1 MFFAFAL
8 AVALGTKAQQMP
20 EHLLK
25 LMYTGNI
32 ISNFYVDSPD
42 NDKVAEAAVKAM
54 LKALDPHSTYTD
66 KKETKA
72 LLEQMQG
79 SFSGIGIQFNIV
91 SDTLYVIQ
99 TTNNGPSERAG
110 ILAGDRVVE
119 VNDTA
124 IAGVKM
130 TRTDIMSRLRGEKG
144 SKVKVGVVRRGI
156 DRKLEFN
163 LVRDDI
169 STETVDAA
177 YMVDKKNG
185 YIRITSFGAKT
196 HKEFVTKLDSLKALG
211 MSNLIL
217 DLQGNGGGFLNAA
230 VDIAN
235 EFLPQ
240 ESLVVYTEGRTTGRY
255 DYTAR
260 GGGRFLEGNVAVLV
274 DETSASAAEILA
286 GAIQDWDRGVVVG
299 RRSFGKGL
307 VQRPFELF
315 DGSMIRLTI
324 ARYYT
329 PSGRCIQ
336 KPYSDSIKYEDD
348 LMQRYNSGEMSSADS
363 IHFADSLKT
372 RTLRLGR
379 TVYGG
384 GGIMPDYFVPMDTTK
399 YTAYHRALAAKGSII
414 QASLRYLDENRKE
427 LVANYSSVDEFDNKF
442 VVDEKYMAILREQAQ
457 KDNVE
462 LKGGEEELERSLP
475 EIKKQLKMY
484 IARDLW
490 DMSDFIMMYNK
501 YSDSFQKAYELVKDP
516 GFPTLRIGTRI
527 LIPVEGFKAWL
538 RTKSESGDN

>member
-1 MFFAFAL
+1 MKKIIFFVFAL
-8 AVALGTKAQQMP
+8 TAALGSKAQQMP

-42 NDKVAEAAVKAM
+42 NDKIAEEAVKAM
-54 LKALDPHSTYTD
+54 LKELDPHSTYTD

-79 SFSGIGIQFNIV
+79 SFSGIGIQYNMV

-99 TTNNGPSERAG
+99 TTPNGPSERAG
-110 ILAGDRVVE
+110 ILAGDKVVE
-119 VNDTA
+119 VNDTV

-130 TRTDIMSRLRGEKG
+130 TRTDIMSRLRGKKG
-144 SKVKVGVVRRGI
+144 SQVKVGIVRRGI
-156 DRKLEFN
+156 NRLLEFN

-177 YMVDKKNG
+177 YMIDKKNG

-196 HKEFVTKLDSLKALG
+196 HNEFVAKLDSLKGLG
-211 MSNLIL
+211 MRNLVL

-235 EFLPQ
+235 EFLAR
-240 ESLVVYTEGRTTGRY
+240 ESLVVYTEGRTTGRH
-255 DYTAR
+255 DYMAQ
-260 GGGRFLEGNVAVLV
+260 GGGRFLKGNVAVLV

-348 LMQRYNSGEMSSADS
+348 LMRRYNSGEMSSADS

-372 RTLRLGR
+372 KTLRLGR

-414 QASLRYLDENRKE
+414 EASLRYLDENREE
-427 LVANYSSVDEFDNKF
+427 LVSKYRSIEEFDEKF
-442 VVDEKYMAILREQAQ
+442 VVDDRYMTILREQAL
-457 KDNVE
+457 KDSVE
-462 LKGGEEELERSLP
+462 LKGGDEELARTLP
-475 EIKKQLKMY
+475 ELKKQLKMY

-490 DMSDFIMMYNK
+490 DMSEFIMLYNK
-501 YSDSFQKAYELVKDP
+501 YSDSFQKAYELVRCKNMDKV
-516 GFPTLRIGTRI
+516 L
-527 LIPVEGFKAWL
+527 LK
-538 RTKSESGDN
+538 K

>member
-1 MFFAFAL
+1 MKKIIFFVFAL
-8 AVALGTKAQQMP
+8 TAALGTKAQQMP

-42 NDKVAEAAVKAM
+42 NDKIAEEAVKAM
-54 LKALDPHSTYTD
+54 LKELDPHSTYTD

-79 SFSGIGIQFNIV
+79 SFSGIGIQFNMV

-99 TTNNGPSERAG
+99 TTPNGPSERAG
-110 ILAGDRVVE
+110 ILAGDKVVE
-119 VNDTA
+119 VNDTV

-130 TRTDIMSRLRGEKG
+130 TRTDIMSRLRGKKG
-144 SKVKVGVVRRGI
+144 SQVKVGIVRRGI
-156 DRKLEFN
+156 NRLLEFN

-177 YMVDKKNG
+177 YMIDKKNG

-196 HKEFVTKLDSLKALG
+196 HNEFVAKLDSLKGLG
-211 MSNLIL
+211 MRNLVL

-235 EFLPQ
+235 EFLAR
-240 ESLVVYTEGRTTGRY
+240 ESLVVYTEGRTTGRH
-255 DYTAR
+255 DYMAQ

-348 LMQRYNSGEMSSADS
+348 LMRRYNSGEMSSADS

-399 YTAYHRALAAKGSII
+399 YTAYHRALAAKGCII
-414 QASLRYLDENRKE
+414 QASLRYLDENREE
-427 LVANYSSVDEFDNKF
+427 LVSKYRSIEEFDDKF
-442 VVDEKYMAILREQAQ
+442 VVDDRYMTILREQAL
-457 KDNVE
+457 KDSVE
-462 LKGGEEELERSLP
+462 LKGGEEELARTLP
-475 EIKKQLKMY
+475 ELKKQLKMY

-490 DMSDFIMMYNK
+490 DMSEFIMLYNK
-501 YSDSFQKAYELVKDP
+501 YSDSFQKAYELVGCKNMDKV
-516 GFPTLRIGTRI
+516 L
-527 LIPVEGFKAWL
+527 LK
-538 RTKSESGDN
+538 K

>member
-1 MFFAFAL
+1 MKKIIFFVFAL
-8 AVALGTKAQQMP
+8 AAALGTKAQQMP

-42 NDKVAEAAVKAM
+42 NDKIAEEAVKAM
-54 LKALDPHSTYTD
+54 LKELDPHSTYTD

-79 SFSGIGIQFNIV
+79 SFSGIGIQYNMV

-99 TTNNGPSERAG
+99 TTPNGPSERAG
-110 ILAGDRVVE
+110 ILAGDKVVE
-119 VNDTA
+119 VNDTV

-130 TRTDIMSRLRGEKG
+130 TRTDIMSRLRGKKG
-144 SKVKVGVVRRGI
+144 SQVKVGIVRRGI
-156 DRKLEFN
+156 NRLLEFN

-177 YMVDKKNG
+177 YMIDKKNG

-196 HKEFVTKLDSLKALG
+196 HNEFVAKLDSLKGLG
-211 MSNLIL
+211 MRNLVL

-235 EFLPQ
+235 EFLAR
-240 ESLVVYTEGRTTGRY
+240 ESLVVYTEGRTTGRH
-255 DYTAR
+255 DYMAQ
-260 GGGRFLEGNVAVLV
+260 GGGRFLKGNVAVLV

-348 LMQRYNSGEMSSADS
+348 LMRRYNSGEMSSVDS

-372 RTLRLGR
+372 KTLRLGR

-414 QASLRYLDENRKE
+414 QASLRYLDENREE
-427 LVANYSSVDEFDNKF
+427 LVSKYRSIEEFDEKF
-442 VVDEKYMAILREQAQ
+442 VVDDRYMTILREQAL
-457 KDNVE
+457 KDSVE
-462 LKGGEEELERSLP
+462 LKGGDEELARTLP
-475 EIKKQLKMY
+475 ELKKQLKMY

-490 DMSDFIMMYNK
+490 DMSEFIMLYNK
-501 YSDSFQKAYELVKDP
+501 YSDSFQKAYELVRCKNMDKV
-516 GFPTLRIGTRI
+516 L
-527 LIPVEGFKAWL
+527 LK
-538 RTKSESGDN
+538 K

>member
-1 MFFAFAL
+1 MKKIIFFVFAL

-42 NDKVAEAAVKAM
+42 NDKIAEEAVKAM
-54 LKALDPHSTYTD
+54 LKELDPHSTYTD

-79 SFSGIGIQFNIV
+79 SFSGIGIQYNMV

-99 TTNNGPSERAG
+99 TTPNGPSERAG
-110 ILAGDRVVE
+110 ILAGDKVVE
-119 VNDTA
+119 VNDTV

-130 TRTDIMSRLRGEKG
+130 TRTDIMSRLRGKKG
-144 SKVKVGVVRRGI
+144 SQVKVGIVRRGI
-156 DRKLEFN
+156 NRLLEFN

-177 YMVDKKNG
+177 YMIDKKNG

-196 HKEFVTKLDSLKALG
+196 HNEFVAKLDSLRGLG
-211 MSNLIL
+211 MRNLVL

-235 EFLPQ
+235 EFLAR
-240 ESLVVYTEGRTTGRY
+240 ESLVVYTEGRTTGRH
-255 DYTAR
+255 DYMAQ
-260 GGGRFLEGNVAVLV
+260 GGGRFLKGNVAVLV

-348 LMQRYNSGEMSSADS
+348 LMRRYNSGEMSSVDS

-372 RTLRLGR
+372 KTLRLGR

-414 QASLRYLDENRKE
+414 QASLRYLDENREE
-427 LVANYSSVDEFDNKF
+427 LVSKYRSIEEFDEKF
-442 VVDEKYMAILREQAQ
+442 VVDDRYMTILREQAL
-457 KDNVE
+457 KDSVE
-462 LKGGEEELERSLP
+462 LKGGDEELARTLP
-475 EIKKQLKMY
+475 ELKKQLKMY

-490 DMSDFIMMYNK
+490 DMSEFIMLYNK
-501 YSDSFQKAYELVKDP
+501 YSDSFQKAYELV
-516 GFPTLRIGTRI
+516 R
-527 LIPVEGFKAWL
+527 FKNMDKVL
-538 RTKSESGDN
+538 LKK

>member
-1 MFFAFAL
+1 MKKIIFFVFAL
-8 AVALGTKAQQMP
+8 AAALGTKAQQMP

-42 NDKVAEAAVKAM
+42 NDKIAEEAVKAM
-54 LKALDPHSTYTD
+54 LKELDPHSTYTD

-79 SFSGIGIQFNIV
+79 SFSGIGIQYNMV

-99 TTNNGPSERAG
+99 TTPNGPSERAG
-110 ILAGDRVVE
+110 ILAGDKVVE
-119 VNDTA
+119 VNDTV

-130 TRTDIMSRLRGEKG
+130 TRTDIMSRLRGKKG
-144 SKVKVGVVRRGI
+144 SQVKVGIVRRGI
-156 DRKLEFN
+156 NRMLEFN

-177 YMVDKKNG
+177 YMIDKKNG

-196 HKEFVTKLDSLKALG
+196 HNEFVAKLDSLKGLG
-211 MSNLIL
+211 MRNLVL

-235 EFLPQ
+235 EFLAR
-240 ESLVVYTEGRTTGRY
+240 ESLVVYTEGRTTGRH
-255 DYTAR
+255 DYMAQ
-260 GGGRFLEGNVAVLV
+260 GGGRFLKGNVAVLV

-348 LMQRYNSGEMSSADS
+348 LMRRYNSGEMSSVDS

-372 RTLRLGR
+372 KTLRLGR

-414 QASLRYLDENRKE
+414 QASLRYLDENREE
-427 LVANYSSVDEFDNKF
+427 LVSKYRSIEEFDEKF
-442 VVDEKYMAILREQAQ
+442 VVDDRYMTILREQAL
-457 KDNVE
+457 KDSVE
-462 LKGGEEELERSLP
+462 LKGGDEELARTLP
-475 EIKKQLKMY
+475 ELKKQLKMY

-490 DMSDFIMMYNK
+490 DMSEFIMLYNK
-501 YSDSFQKAYELVKDP
+501 YSDSFQKAYELVRCKNMDKV
-516 GFPTLRIGTRI
+516 L
-527 LIPVEGFKAWL
+527 LK
-538 RTKSESGDN
+538 K

>member
-1 MFFAFAL
+1 MKKIIIFVFAL
-8 AVALGTKAQQMP
+8 AVAFGTKAQQMP

-42 NDKVAEAAVKAM
+42 NDKIAEEAVKAM
-54 LKALDPHSTYTD
+54 LKELDPHSTYTD

-79 SFSGIGIQFNIV
+79 SFSGIGIQYNMV

-99 TTNNGPSERAG
+99 TTPNGPSERAG
-110 ILAGDRVVE
+110 ILAGDKVVE
-119 VNDTA
+119 VNDTV

-130 TRTDIMSRLRGEKG
+130 TRTDIMSRLRGKKG
-144 SKVKVGVVRRGI
+144 TQVKVGIVRRGI
-156 DRKLEFN
+156 NRLLEFN

-177 YMVDKKNG
+177 YMIDKKNG

-196 HKEFVTKLDSLKALG
+196 HNEFVAKLDSLKGLG
-211 MSNLIL
+211 MRNLVL

-235 EFLPQ
+235 EFLAR
-240 ESLVVYTEGRTTGRY
+240 ESLVVYTEGRTTGRH
-255 DYTAR
+255 DYMAQ

-348 LMQRYNSGEMSSADS
+348 LMRRYNSGEMSSADS

-414 QASLRYLDENRKE
+414 QASLRYLDENREE
-427 LVANYSSVDEFDNKF
+427 LVSKYRSIEEFDEKF
-442 VVDEKYMAILREQAQ
+442 VVDDRYMTILREQAL
-457 KDNVE
+457 KDSVE
-462 LKGGEEELERSLP
+462 LKGGDEELARTLP
-475 EIKKQLKMY
+475 ELKKQLKMY

-490 DMSDFIMMYNK
+490 DMSEFIMLYNK
-501 YSDSFQKAYELVKDP
+501 YSDSFQKAYELVRCKNMDKV
-516 GFPTLRIGTRI
+516 L
-527 LIPVEGFKAWL
+527 LK
-538 RTKSESGDN
+538 K

>member
-1 MFFAFAL
+1 MKKIIFFVFAL
-8 AVALGTKAQQMP
+8 TAALGTKAQQMP

-42 NDKVAEAAVKAM
+42 NDKIAEEAVKAM
-54 LKALDPHSTYTD
+54 LKELDPHSTYTD

-79 SFSGIGIQFNIV
+79 SFSGIGIQYNMV

-99 TTNNGPSERAG
+99 TTPNGPSERAG
-110 ILAGDRVVE
+110 ILAGDKVVE
-119 VNDTA
+119 VNDTV

-130 TRTDIMSRLRGEKG
+130 TRTDIMSRLRGKKG
-144 SKVKVGVVRRGI
+144 SQVKVGIVRRGI
-156 DRKLEFN
+156 NRLLEFN

-177 YMVDKKNG
+177 YMIDKKNG

-196 HKEFVTKLDSLKALG
+196 HNEFVAKLDSLKGLG
-211 MSNLIL
+211 MRNLVL

-235 EFLPQ
+235 EFLAR
-240 ESLVVYTEGRTTGRY
+240 ESLVVYTEGRTTGRH
-255 DYTAR
+255 DYMAQ
-260 GGGRFLEGNVAVLV
+260 GGGRFLKGNVAVLV

-348 LMQRYNSGEMSSADS
+348 LMRRYNSGEMSSVDS

-372 RTLRLGR
+372 KTLRLGR

-414 QASLRYLDENRKE
+414 QASLRYLDENREE
-427 LVANYSSVDEFDNKF
+427 LVSKYRSIEEFDDKF
-442 VVDEKYMAILREQAQ
+442 VVDDRYMTILREQAL
-457 KDNVE
+457 KDSVE
-462 LKGGEEELERSLP
+462 LKGGDEELARTLP
-475 EIKKQLKMY
+475 ELKKQLKMY

-490 DMSDFIMMYNK
+490 DMSEFIMLYNK
-501 YSDSFQKAYELVKDP
+501 YSDSFQKAYELVRCKNMDKV
-516 GFPTLRIGTRI
+516 L
-527 LIPVEGFKAWL
+527 LK
-538 RTKSESGDN
+538 K

>member
-1 MFFAFAL
+1 MKKIIFFVFAL
-8 AVALGTKAQQMP
+8 AVAFGTKAQQMP

-42 NDKVAEAAVKAM
+42 NDKIAEEAVKAM
-54 LKALDPHSTYTD
+54 LKELDPHSTYTD

-79 SFSGIGIQFNIV
+79 SFSGIGIQYNMV

-99 TTNNGPSERAG
+99 TTPNGPSERAG
-110 ILAGDRVVE
+110 ILAGDKVVE
-119 VNDTA
+119 VNDTV

-130 TRTDIMSRLRGEKG
+130 TRTDIMSRLRGKKG
-144 SKVKVGVVRRGI
+144 SQVKVGIVRRGI
-156 DRKLEFN
+156 NRLLEFN

-177 YMVDKKNG
+177 YMIDKKNG

-196 HKEFVTKLDSLKALG
+196 HNEFVAKLDSLKGLG
-211 MSNLIL
+211 MRNLVL

-235 EFLPQ
+235 EFLAR
-240 ESLVVYTEGRTTGRY
+240 ESLVVYTEGRTTGRH
-255 DYTAR
+255 DYMAQ

-348 LMQRYNSGEMSSADS
+348 LMRRYNSGEMSSVDS

-372 RTLRLGR
+372 KTLRLGR

-414 QASLRYLDENRKE
+414 QASLRYLDENREE
-427 LVANYSSVDEFDNKF
+427 LVSKYRSIEEFDEKF
-442 VVDEKYMAILREQAQ
+442 VVDDRYMTILREQAL
-457 KDNVE
+457 KDSVE
-462 LKGGEEELERSLP
+462 LKGGDEELARTLP
-475 EIKKQLKMY
+475 ELKKQLKMY

-490 DMSDFIMMYNK
+490 DMSEFIMLYNK
-501 YSDSFQKAYELVKDP
+501 YSDSFQKAYELVRCKNMDKV
-516 GFPTLRIGTRI
+516 L
-527 LIPVEGFKAWL
+527 LK
-538 RTKSESGDN
+538 K

>member
-1 MFFAFAL
+1 MKKIIFFVFAL

-42 NDKVAEAAVKAM
+42 NDKIAEEAVKAM
-54 LKALDPHSTYTD
+54 LKELDPHSTYTD

-79 SFSGIGIQFNIV
+79 SFSGIGIQYNMV

-99 TTNNGPSERAG
+99 TTPNGPSERAG
-110 ILAGDRVVE
+110 ILAGDKVVE
-119 VNDTA
+119 VNDTV

-130 TRTDIMSRLRGEKG
+130 TRTDIMSRLRGKKG
-144 SKVKVGVVRRGI
+144 SQVKVGIVRRGI
-156 DRKLEFN
+156 NRLLEFN

-177 YMVDKKNG
+177 YMIDKKNG

-196 HKEFVTKLDSLKALG
+196 HSEFVAKLDSLKGLG
-211 MSNLIL
+211 MRNLVL

-235 EFLPQ
+235 EFLAN
-240 ESLVVYTEGRTTGRY
+240 ESLVVYTEGRTTGRH
-255 DYTAR
+255 DYMAQ
-260 GGGRFLEGNVAVLV
+260 GGGRFLKGNVAVLV

-348 LMQRYNSGEMSSADS
+348 LMRRYNSGEMSSVDS

-372 RTLRLGR
+372 KTLRLGR

-414 QASLRYLDENRKE
+414 QASLRYLDENREE
-427 LVANYSSVDEFDNKF
+427 LVSKYRSVEEFDEKF
-442 VVDEKYMAILREQAQ
+442 VVDDRYMTILREQAL
-457 KDNVE
+457 KDSVE
-462 LKGGEEELERSLP
+462 LKGGDEELARTLP
-475 EIKKQLKMY
+475 ELKKQLKMY

-490 DMSDFIMMYNK
+490 DMSEFIMLYNK
-501 YSDSFQKAYELVKDP
+501 YSDSFQKAYELVRERKMDKV
-516 GFPTLRIGTRI
+516 L
-527 LIPVEGFKAWL
+527 LKE
-538 RTKSESGDN
+538 

>member
-1 MFFAFAL
+1 MKKIIFFVFAL
-8 AVALGTKAQQMP
+8 TAALGTKAQQMP

-42 NDKVAEAAVKAM
+42 NDKIAEEAVKAM
-54 LKALDPHSTYTD
+54 LKELDPHSTYTD

-79 SFSGIGIQFNIV
+79 SFSGIGIQYNMV

-99 TTNNGPSERAG
+99 TTPNGPSERAG
-110 ILAGDRVVE
+110 ILAGDKVVE
-119 VNDTA
+119 VNDTV

-130 TRTDIMSRLRGEKG
+130 TRTDIMSRLRGKKG
-144 SKVKVGVVRRGI
+144 TQVKVGIVRRGI
-156 DRKLEFN
+156 NRLLEFN

-177 YMVDKKNG
+177 YMIDKKNG

-196 HKEFVTKLDSLKALG
+196 HNEFVAKLDSLKGLG
-211 MSNLIL
+211 MRNLVL

-235 EFLPQ
+235 EFLAR
-240 ESLVVYTEGRTTGRY
+240 ESLVVYTEGRTTGRH
-255 DYTAR
+255 DYMAQ

-348 LMQRYNSGEMSSADS
+348 LMRRYNSGEMSSVDS

-414 QASLRYLDENRKE
+414 QASLRYLDENREE
-427 LVANYSSVDEFDNKF
+427 LVSKYRSIEEFDEKF
-442 VVDEKYMAILREQAQ
+442 VVDDRYMTILREQAL
-457 KDNVE
+457 KDSVE
-462 LKGGEEELERSLP
+462 LKGGDEELARTLP
-475 EIKKQLKMY
+475 ELKKQLKMY

-490 DMSDFIMMYNK
+490 DMGEFIMLYNK
-501 YSDSFQKAYELVKDP
+501 YSDSFQKAYELVRERKMDKV
-516 GFPTLRIGTRI
+516 L
-527 LIPVEGFKAWL
+527 LK
-538 RTKSESGDN
+538 K

>member
-1 MFFAFAL
+1 MKRILLFAFAFF
-8 AVALGTKAQQMP
+8 AMVGVKAQQMP
-20 EHLLK
+20 DHLLK

-32 ISNFYVDSPD
+32 IANFYVDSPD
-42 NDKVAEAAVKAM
+42 NDKVAEEGVKAM
-54 LKALDPHSTYTD
+54 LKELDPHSTYTGP
-66 KKETKA
+66 KETKA

-79 SFSGIGIQFNIV
+79 SFSGIGVQFNII

-99 TTNNGPSERAG
+99 TTANGPSERAG
-110 ILAGDRVVE
+110 ILAGDRIVA

-130 TRTDIMSRLRGEKG
+130 ERADIMSRLRGPKG
-144 SKVKVGVVRRGI
+144 SQVKLDVVRRGI
-156 DRKLEFN
+156 ARVLEFK

-169 STETVDAA
+169 STESVDAA
-177 YMVDKKNG
+177 YMVDKKTG
-185 YIRITSFGAKT
+185 YIRIVSFGAKT
-196 HKEFVTKLDSLKALG
+196 HAEFVSKLDSLKSKG
-211 MSNLIL
+211 MRNLIL
-217 DLQGNGGGFLNAA
+217 DLQGNGGGYLNAA

-235 EFLPQ
+235 EFLNKDN
-240 ESLVVYTEGRTTGRY
+240 LVVYTEGRVTGRH
-255 DYTAR
+255 DYSAA
-260 GGGRFLEGNVAVLV
+260 GGGRFVKGNVAVLV
-274 DETSASAAEILA
+274 DETSASAAEILS

-329 PSGRCIQ
+329 PTGRCIQ
-336 KPYSDSIKYEDD
+336 KPYSDSIKYEND
-348 LMQRYNSGEMSSADS
+348 LMERYNSGELSSADS

-372 RTLRLGR
+372 YTLRLNR

-384 GGIMPDYFVPMDTTK
+384 GGIMPDYFVPLDTSR
-399 YTAYHRALAAKGSII
+399 YTPYHRALAVKGSII

-427 LVANYSSVDEFDNKF
+427 LENNYRTIDEFDRNF
-442 VVDEKYMAILREQAQ
+442 DVDDKYMAILQEQAL
-457 KDNVE
+457 KDSVE
-462 LKGGEEELERSLP
+462 LKGGQDELERSLP

-501 YSDSFQKAYELVKDP
+501 YSDTFQKAYELVRRRDMDKVLMKD
-516 GFPTLRIGTRI
+516 
-527 LIPVEGFKAWL
+527 
-538 RTKSESGDN
+538 

>member
-1 MFFAFAL
+1 MKKIIFFVFAL
-8 AVALGTKAQQMP
+8 TVALGTKAQQMP

-42 NDKVAEAAVKAM
+42 NDKIAEEAVKAM
-54 LKALDPHSTYTD
+54 LKELDPHSTYTD

-79 SFSGIGIQFNIV
+79 SFSGIGIQYNMV

-99 TTNNGPSERAG
+99 TTPNGPSERAG
-110 ILAGDRVVE
+110 ILAGDKVVE
-119 VNDTA
+119 VNDTV

-130 TRTDIMSRLRGEKG
+130 TRTDIMSRLRGKKG
-144 SKVKVGVVRRGI
+144 SQVKVGIVRRGI
-156 DRKLEFN
+156 NRLLEFN

-177 YMVDKKNG
+177 YMIDKKNG

-196 HKEFVTKLDSLKALG
+196 HNEFVAKLDSLKGLG
-211 MSNLIL
+211 MRNLVL

-235 EFLPQ
+235 EFLAR
-240 ESLVVYTEGRTTGRY
+240 ESLVVYTEGRTTGRH
-255 DYTAR
+255 DYMAQ
-260 GGGRFLEGNVAVLV
+260 GGGRFLKGNVAVLV

-348 LMQRYNSGEMSSADS
+348 LMRRYNSGEMSSVDS

-372 RTLRLGR
+372 KTLRLGR

-414 QASLRYLDENRKE
+414 QASLRYLDENREE
-427 LVANYSSVDEFDNKF
+427 LVSKYRSIEEFDEKF
-442 VVDEKYMAILREQAQ
+442 VVDDRYMTILREQAL
-457 KDNVE
+457 KDSVE
-462 LKGGEEELERSLP
+462 LKGGDEELARTLP
-475 EIKKQLKMY
+475 ELKKQLKMY

-490 DMSDFIMMYNK
+490 DMSEFIMLYNK
-501 YSDSFQKAYELVKDP
+501 YSDSFQKAYELVRCKNMDKVLLKD
-516 GFPTLRIGTRI
+516 
-527 LIPVEGFKAWL
+527 
-538 RTKSESGDN
+538 

>member
-1 MFFAFAL
+1 MKKIIFFVFAL

-42 NDKVAEAAVKAM
+42 NDKIAEEAVKAM
-54 LKALDPHSTYTD
+54 LKELDPHSTYTD

-79 SFSGIGIQFNIV
+79 SFSGIGIQYNMV

-99 TTNNGPSERAG
+99 TTPNGPSERAG
-110 ILAGDRVVE
+110 ILAGDKVVE
-119 VNDTA
+119 VNDTV

-130 TRTDIMSRLRGEKG
+130 TRTDIMSRLRGKKG
-144 SKVKVGVVRRGI
+144 SQVKVGVVRRGI
-156 DRKLEFN
+156 NRMLEFN

-177 YMVDKKNG
+177 YMIDKKNG

-196 HKEFVTKLDSLKALG
+196 HNEFVAKLDSLKGLG
-211 MSNLIL
+211 MRNLVL

-235 EFLPQ
+235 EFLAR
-240 ESLVVYTEGRTTGRY
+240 ESLVVYTEGRTTGRH
-255 DYTAR
+255 DYMAQ
-260 GGGRFLEGNVAVLV
+260 GGGRFLKGNVAVLV
-274 DETSASAAEILA
+274 DETSASAAEILT

-348 LMQRYNSGEMSSADS
+348 LMRRYNSGEMSSADS

-372 RTLRLGR
+372 KTLRLGR

-414 QASLRYLDENRKE
+414 QASLRYLDENREE
-427 LVANYSSVDEFDNKF
+427 LVSKYRSIEEFDEKF
-442 VVDEKYMAILREQAQ
+442 VVDDRYMTILREQAL
-457 KDNVE
+457 KDSVE
-462 LKGGEEELERSLP
+462 LKGGDEELVRTLP
-475 EIKKQLKMY
+475 ELKKQLKMY

-490 DMSDFIMMYNK
+490 DMSEFIMLYNK
-501 YSDSFQKAYELVKDP
+501 YSDSFQKAYELVRERKMDKV
-516 GFPTLRIGTRI
+516 L
-527 LIPVEGFKAWL
+527 LK
-538 RTKSESGDN
+538 K

>member
-1 MFFAFAL
+1 MKKIIFFVFAL

-42 NDKVAEAAVKAM
+42 NDKIAEEAVKAM
-54 LKALDPHSTYTD
+54 LKELDPHSTYTD

-79 SFSGIGIQFNIV
+79 SFSGIGIQYNMV

-99 TTNNGPSERAG
+99 TTPNGPSERAG

-119 VNDTA
+119 VNDTV

-130 TRTDIMSRLRGEKG
+130 TRTDIMSRLRGKKG
-144 SKVKVGVVRRGI
+144 SQVKVGIVRRGI
-156 DRKLEFN
+156 NRLLEFN

-177 YMVDKKNG
+177 YMIDKKNG

-196 HKEFVTKLDSLKALG
+196 HNEFVAKLDSLKGLG
-211 MSNLIL
+211 MRNLVL

-235 EFLPQ
+235 EFLAR
-240 ESLVVYTEGRTTGRY
+240 ESLVVYTEGRTTGRH
-255 DYTAR
+255 DYMAQ
-260 GGGRFLEGNVAVLV
+260 GGARFLKGNVAVLV

-348 LMQRYNSGEMSSADS
+348 LMRRYNSGEMSSADS

-372 RTLRLGR
+372 KTLRLGR

-384 GGIMPDYFVPMDTTK
+384 GGIMPDYFVPMDTAK

-414 QASLRYLDENRKE
+414 QASLRYLDENREE
-427 LVANYSSVDEFDNKF
+427 LVSKYRSIEEFDDKF
-442 VVDEKYMAILREQAQ
+442 VVDDRYMTILREQAL
-457 KDNVE
+457 KDSVE
-462 LKGGEEELERSLP
+462 LKGGDEELARTLP
-475 EIKKQLKMY
+475 ELKKQLKMY

-490 DMSDFIMMYNK
+490 DMSEFIMLYNK
-501 YSDSFQKAYELVKDP
+501 YSDSFQKAYELVRCKNMDKV
-516 GFPTLRIGTRI
+516 L
-527 LIPVEGFKAWL
+527 LK
-538 RTKSESGDN
+538 K

>member
-1 MFFAFAL
+1 MKKIIFFVFAL

-42 NDKVAEAAVKAM
+42 NDKIAEEAVKAM
-54 LKALDPHSTYTD
+54 LKELDPHSTYTD

-79 SFSGIGIQFNIV
+79 SFSGIGIQYNMV

-99 TTNNGPSERAG
+99 TTPNGPSERAG
-110 ILAGDRVVE
+110 ILAGDKVVE
-119 VNDTA
+119 VNDTV

-130 TRTDIMSRLRGEKG
+130 TRTDIMSRLRGKKG
-144 SKVKVGVVRRGI
+144 SQVKVGIVRRGI
-156 DRKLEFN
+156 NRLLEFN

-177 YMVDKKNG
+177 YMIDKKNG

-196 HKEFVTKLDSLKALG
+196 HNEFVAKLDSLRGLG
-211 MSNLIL
+211 MRNLVL

-235 EFLPQ
+235 EFLAR
-240 ESLVVYTEGRTTGRY
+240 ESLVVYTEGRTTGRH
-255 DYTAR
+255 DYMAQ
-260 GGGRFLEGNVAVLV
+260 GGGRFLKGNVAVLV

-348 LMQRYNSGEMSSADS
+348 LMRRYNSGEMSSADS

-372 RTLRLGR
+372 KTLRLGR

-414 QASLRYLDENRKE
+414 QASLRYLDENREE
-427 LVANYSSVDEFDNKF
+427 LVSKYRSIEEFDEKF
-442 VVDEKYMAILREQAQ
+442 VVDDRYMTILREQAL
-457 KDNVE
+457 KDSVE
-462 LKGGEEELERSLP
+462 LKGGEEELARTLP
-475 EIKKQLKMY
+475 ELKKQLKMY

-490 DMSDFIMMYNK
+490 DMSEFIMLYNK
-501 YSDSFQKAYELVKDP
+501 YSDSFQKAYELVRERKMDKV
-516 GFPTLRIGTRI
+516 L
-527 LIPVEGFKAWL
+527 LKE
-538 RTKSESGDN
+538 

>member
-1 MFFAFAL
+1 MKKIIFFVFAL
-8 AVALGTKAQQMP
+8 TAALGTKAQQMP

-42 NDKVAEAAVKAM
+42 NDKIAEEAVKAM
-54 LKALDPHSTYTD
+54 LKELDPHSTYTD

-79 SFSGIGIQFNIV
+79 SFSGIGIQYNMV

-99 TTNNGPSERAG
+99 TTPNGPSERAG
-110 ILAGDRVVE
+110 ILAGDKVVE
-119 VNDTA
+119 VNDTV

-130 TRTDIMSRLRGEKG
+130 TRTDIMSRLRGKKG
-144 SKVKVGVVRRGI
+144 SQVKVGIVRRGI
-156 DRKLEFN
+156 NRLLEFN

-177 YMVDKKNG
+177 YMIDKKNG

-196 HKEFVTKLDSLKALG
+196 HNEFVAKLDSLRGLG
-211 MSNLIL
+211 MRNLVL

-235 EFLPQ
+235 EFLAR
-240 ESLVVYTEGRTTGRY
+240 ESLVVYTEGRTTGRH
-255 DYTAR
+255 DYMAQ
-260 GGGRFLEGNVAVLV
+260 GGGRFLKGNVAVLV

-348 LMQRYNSGEMSSADS
+348 LMRRYNSGEMSSADS

-372 RTLRLGR
+372 KTLRLGR

-414 QASLRYLDENRKE
+414 QASLRYLDENREE
-427 LVANYSSVDEFDNKF
+427 LVSKYRSIEEFDDKF
-442 VVDEKYMAILREQAQ
+442 VVDDRYMTILREQAL
-457 KDNVE
+457 KDSVE
-462 LKGGEEELERSLP
+462 LKGGEEELARTLP
-475 EIKKQLKMY
+475 ELKKQLKMY

-490 DMSDFIMMYNK
+490 DMSEFIMLYNK
-501 YSDSFQKAYELVKDP
+501 YSDSFQKAYELVRCKNMDKVLLKD
-516 GFPTLRIGTRI
+516 
-527 LIPVEGFKAWL
+527 
-538 RTKSESGDN
+538 